1 MTETITKVRFGKR
14 EFILLGTAH
23 VSKESI
29 EEVRRVI
36 RTELPD
42 RVCIEI
48 DESRH
53 KSLTEKK
60 SWRNLN
66 ITAVLKERKGF
77 LLLANLVLSSFQRR
91 LGLDLG
97 VSPGEE
103 MLAAIDTAEELS
115 LPYNF
120 CDRDIQITLRRA
132 WAKSSFWGKNKMLA
146 AMLTSIFSNEKLGEE
161 EIEKLKQKNTLES
174 MMDELAGFLPAVK
187 EVLIDERDRFL
198 ATRIFNSDGDRI
210 VAVIGAGH
218 VNGIV
223 KNLSALDRKTLE
235 NDLSSLEKIPVRGKV
250 ARILPYLVPVLVVGL
265 FVIGFFKSGWQ
276 LSLSMIWKWFLVNGT
291 LSALGALLALAH
303 PLTII
308 IAFLAAPITSM
319 NPTIG
324 VGIFTGIL
332 ETALRKPRVTD
343 FENLPRDLLTLKG
356 FFKNRITHVL
366 LVFFFSSLGSSL
378 GTFIGIPYLTSLLR

>member
-29 EEVRRVI
+29 DEVRRVI

-235 NDLSSLEKIPVRGKV
+235 NDLSSLEKIPVRGKE
-250 ARILPYLVPVLVVGL
+250 ARILPYLVPGLVVGL

-291 LSALGALLALAH
+291 LSALGALHALAH